1 MFGFN
6 DQMVLVLY
14 VPKPNKYGVTLSSM
28 YHGASVAEQVHKP
41 EIILH
46 YKATESGVN
55 NLDHYV
61 HHQEKGEPLACCTVR
76 ELYICWRCG
85 CIHHMASQLSWV
97 KSSEGQR
104 RRLFLLE
111 LAHGLIMPQVRRR
124 SLIPILQALIRLTM
138 KMVLQLLV
146 SHRRLNRQLGWKV
159 GHTVNLYVPIT
170 APNKLCGNNSYKSRA
185 HIH

>member
-85 CIHHMASQLSWV
+85 CIHHMASQLS
-97 KSSEGQR
+97 
-104 RRLFLLE
+104 
-111 LAHGLIMPQVRRR
+111 
-124 SLIPILQALIRLTM
+124 
-138 KMVLQLLV
+138 
-146 SHRRLNRQLGWKV
+146 
-159 GHTVNLYVPIT
+159 
-170 APNKLCGNNSYKSRA
+170 
-185 HIH
+185 